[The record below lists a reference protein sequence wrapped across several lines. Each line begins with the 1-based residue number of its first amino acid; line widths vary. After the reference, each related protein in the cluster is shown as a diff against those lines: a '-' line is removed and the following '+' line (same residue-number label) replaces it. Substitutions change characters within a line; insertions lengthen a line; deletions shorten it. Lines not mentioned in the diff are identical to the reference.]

1 MSVDRNVGQVT
12 VLRSTESIL
21 YTWDDPNGSRKVEW
35 KSYKG
40 EEDPMEVVVDKVTWR
55 RVYDLL
61 ACYSEKRLSYVFE
74 KPNRKY
80 VSTDKNGFCYKHI
93 QVKISHLILFLS
105 ILEVVILY
113 MMLKCQGWESNKFN
127 VAR

>member
-61 ACYSEKRLSYVFE
+61 VIA
-74 KPNRKY
+74 
-80 VSTDKNGFCYKHI
+80 KNGCHTC
-93 QVKISHLILFLS
+93 
-105 ILEVVILY
+105 
-113 MMLKCQGWESNKFN
+113 LKNPTESM
-127 VAR
+127 